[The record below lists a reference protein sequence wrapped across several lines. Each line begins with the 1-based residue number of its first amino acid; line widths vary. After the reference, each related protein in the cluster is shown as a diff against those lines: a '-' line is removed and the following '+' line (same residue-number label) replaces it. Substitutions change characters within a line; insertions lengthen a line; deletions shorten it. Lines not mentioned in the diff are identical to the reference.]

1 MRRVTA
7 DLRNIRTPAALQVYL
22 GFALGAPEYYGRNL
36 DALRDVLTERR
47 QPLELTLLL
56 PARFSPEMEAYWP
69 RLRRVLDDAA
79 EEARAFSWTGTREG

>member
-7 DLRNIRTPAALQVYL
+7 DIRNIETPAALQVYL

-36 DALRDVLTERR
+36 DALHDILTERR
-47 QPLELTLLL
+47 QPLELAVRL
-56 PARFSPEMEAYWP
+56 PARFSAEMEAYWP

-79 EEARAFSWTGTREG
+79 EESPAFCWTQLREG